1 MRLVQEVGDEEPAV
15 YRGWMLRPEHY
26 GLLYMVLLEK
36 GLRLITSP
44 VAYRFC
50 HMLPEYYRSIKPLTP
65 ATLWLP
71 PDCPT
76 AEIQEVVS
84 RFGDTPLIMK
94 DYVRSRKHEWDEPVI
109 FPLP

>member
-1 MRLVQEVGDEEPAV
+1 
-15 YRGWMLRPEHY
+15 MLWPEHC
-26 GLLYMVLLEK
+26 GLLLEK
-36 GLRLITSP
+36 GLRLVTSP

-65 ATLWLP
+65 AMLWLP
-71 PDCPT
+71 PDYPT

-84 RFGDTPLIMK
+84 HFGDTPLIMK